1 MIISGADDNPK
12 FQDMLSYCER
22 HASSYYPFT
31 KFDFTSRRP
40 NLEKVSAM
48 ITTLED
54 NPWVLWMDA
63 DSMLFQPIPE
73 VIVGDHDIAF
83 CTKHSDTQSD
93 KYGSLYY
100 SGFVFAR
107 QTEAAMDFLHAWEA
121 ILPGNT
127 SDQQALHGVMKQNH
141 EASIKLLDP
150 HIYVAVAPIF
160 GRRLP
165 KETEKVIHFKGAL
178 QKKWAAYRDGVL

>member
-31 KFDFTSRRP
+31 KFDFTTRRP

-48 ITTLED
+48 IDALED

-73 VIVGDHDIAF
+73 VIVGSHDVAF
-83 CTKHSDTQSD
+83 CTKHPGTASRR
-93 KYGSLYY
+93 YGSLYY
-100 SGFVFAR
+100 SGFVFVR
-107 QTEAAMDFLHAWEA
+107 QTRAGLDFLLDWSNA
-121 ILPGNT
+121 LPGNK
-127 SDQQALHGVMKQNH
+127 SDQAALHVVMDNPTQF
-141 EASIKLLDP
+141 ELKLLDP
-150 HIYVAVAPIF
+150 YIYVAVDPISDM
-160 GRRLP
+160 RLP